1 MATPDLSQGF
11 DTAKSKIN
19 SYSSYIGISQAAK
32 KLEKDAGNSES
43 ESTANLTS
51 SLDKIST
58 QQKRYLRN
66 PPNSF
71 DQLLD
76 LIGLASGTGSGPSS
90 LKYLRKT
97 LLQTA
102 VKIEPDIQKII
113 SEEALKAL
121 GCSQEQTFNGYSVSN
136 LEQLNG
142 LQSLNGKDAIYVP
155 IQSLDIGNILKL
167 SPESEIGKIV
177 YEKPAPSAD
186 SGVFRPYGGKD
197 PFPMNK
203 TLNLTLNN
211 SSTYSQTYGK
221 YYQGTSG
228 QNLFDMQYSTTNG
241 VGVTQDCYKVALIDK
256 VNTLGTSTGGT
267 SNKVGEF
274 LKDYYSTIK
283 LVDSVDITANLMNLI
298 SGAVSMNLKLGEDD
312 IQKGTTFSLIVQRI
326 LGLCFDSRREID
338 VSGVSKVAELD
349 GVDESFFELTEVD
362 LRNIDLRITN
372 IQNGVMEFEDCDNVK
387 LPVDYET
394 LANELIV
401 FRDSLSAQTAESQ
414 VKSIE
419 GIIDTLYQN
428 PEWKAY
434 LPTNF
439 NAEIAVNK
447 DILKQIPLAVASS
460 VLSPKVLLPIFILL
474 QVIEGNATNE
484 YNNAITP
491 ANQVIQSGNTNI
503 GQVNNIVNNQVD
515 FLKVFKKFNIEIIS
529 RIGAIF
535 IKTLFDILKKDIV
548 NLLSIIISDIAVSEK
563 LKKYRMILRLVQL
576 ALIISQ
582 LVDDYRKCKSL
593 VKDILL
599 LLNTINNGFLGG
611 KGKVPVPLLILSDF
625 LPGTSPERSTIN
637 TISYL
642 QSVGIPTGALPD
654 GSPNLMSLQI
664 MMSHKGADQEQA
676 ENGKLD
682 AIGLSPVV
690 GPVQIYG
697 KWV

>member
-1 MATPDLSQGF
+1 MAIPDLSQGF
-11 DTAKSKIN
+11 DSAKNTIN

-32 KLEKDAGNSES
+32 KLEREAGNSES
-43 ESTANLTS
+43 ESTSNLAS

-76 LIGLASGTGSGPSS
+76 LIGLASGTGSGPES
-90 LKYLRKT
+90 LIYLRKV
-97 LLQTA
+97 LLETV

-121 GCSQEQTFNGYSVSN
+121 GCSQSQTFKGFSVSD
-136 LEQLNG
+136 LQLNP
-142 LQSLNGKDAIYVP
+142 LNTLANGGIYVP
-155 IQSLDIGNILKL
+155 VQSLDIGNILKL
-167 SPESEIGKIV
+167 SPDSKIGKIV
-177 YEKPAPSAD
+177 YESPAPSVTA
-186 SGVFRPYGGKD
+186 GEFRPYGGNK

-203 TLNLTLNN
+203 QLNLTLNN
-211 SSTYSQTYGK
+211 TNTYSQTYGK
-221 YYQGTSG
+221 YYQGVSG
-228 QNLFDMQYSTTNG
+228 QDLFDIQYSTTNG
-241 VGVTQDCYKVALIDK
+241 NQITQDCYKVALINKPVDIS
-256 VNTLGTSTGGT
+256 NSTLSNDG
-267 SNKVGEF
+267 NKVGTF

-298 SGAVSMNLKLGEDD
+298 SGAVSMSLKLGEDD
-312 IQKGTTFSLIVQRI
+312 IQKGTTFSLIVQRY

-372 IQNGVMEFEDCDNVK
+372 IQNGVIEFVDCDNVK

-394 LANELIV
+394 ITDGLVV
-401 FRDSLSAQTAESQ
+401 FRDSLSAQTTDSQ

-419 GIIDTLYQN
+419 GIINTLYQN
-428 PEWKAY
+428 PEWNAY

-474 QVIEGNATNE
+474 QAIEGEGSGT
-484 YNNAITP
+484 YNSAVT
-491 ANQVIQSGNTNI
+491 STNTNI
-503 GQVNNIVNNQVD
+503 GGVNNIVNNQVD
-515 FLKVFKKFNIEIIS
+515 FLKVFKTFNAQVIS

-535 IKTLFDILKKDIV
+535 IKTLFDMLKKDII
-548 NLLSIIISDIAVSEK
+548 NLLSIIIDDISVSQR
-563 LKKYRMILRLVQL
+563 LKKYRIILRFVQL

-582 LVDDYRKCKSL
+582 LIDDYRKCKSL
-593 VKDILL
+593 VEDIKL
-599 LLNTINNGFLGG
+599 LLNTINTPLSGG
-611 KGKVPVPLLILSDF
+611 QGKIPVPLLILSDF

-637 TISYL
+637 TINYL
-642 QSVGIPTGALPD
+642 ESVGIPTGPMPD
-654 GSPNLMSLQI
+654 GSPNLMAIQI

-682 AIGLSPVV
+682 AFGLSPA
-690 GPVQIYG
+690 GPVQIFG
-697 KWV
+697 KWI

>member
-1 MATPDLSQGF
+1 MAIPDLSQGF
-11 DTAKSKIN
+11 DSSKSTIN
-19 SYSSYIGISQAAK
+19 SFSSYIGVSQAAK
-32 KLEKDAGNSES
+32 KLAKEAGNSES

-71 DQLLD
+71 DQVLD

-113 SEEALKAL
+113 SEEAIKVLS
-121 GCSQEQTFNGYSVSN
+121 CSQEQTFNGYSVSN
-136 LEQLNG
+136 LEKLNG
-142 LQSLNGKDAIYVP
+142 LQSLKGKDAIYVP
-155 IQSLDIGNILKL
+155 VQSLDIGNILKL
-167 SPESEIGKIV
+167 SPESKIGKIV

-228 QNLFDMQYSTTNG
+228 QNLFDIQYSTTNG
-241 VGVTQDCYKVALIDK
+241 ADVTQDCYKVALIDK

-312 IQKGTTFSLIVQRI
+312 IQKGTTFSLIVQRY

-362 LRNIDLRITN
+362 LRNIDLKITN
-372 IQNGVMEFEDCDNVK
+372 IQNGVMEFEDCNNVK

-401 FRDSLSAQTAESQ
+401 FRDALSAQTTESQ

-428 PEWKAY
+428 PEWHAY

-474 QVIEGNATNE
+474 QVIEGNATNV
-484 YNNAITP
+484 YNDAITST
-491 ANQVIQSGNTNI
+491 NQIIQSGNTNI

-515 FLKVFKKFNIEIIS
+515 FLKVFKKFNIEVIS

-535 IKTLFDILKKDIV
+535 IKALFDILKKDII
-548 NLLSIIISDIAVSEK
+548 NLLSIIIGDIAVSER
-563 LKKYRMILRLVQL
+563 LKKYRIILRLVQL

-582 LVDDYRKCKSL
+582 LIDDYRKCKSL
-593 VKDILL
+593 VEDIKL
-599 LLNTINNGFLGG
+599 LLNTINKPLSGG
-611 KGKVPVPLLILSDF
+611 QGKIPIPLLILSDF

-637 TISYL
+637 TINYL

-654 GSPNLMSLQI
+654 GSPNLMAIQI

-682 AIGLSPVV
+682 AFGLSPA
-690 GPVQIYG
+690 GPVQIFG